1 MLTVILLNNLH
12 ASSHIPGHIE
22 HTNTPAQRQ
31 HSVEMP
37 QTVQSIFVTVTVTN
51 DASQKQNLIKLID
64 QSDNPA
70 AITHHEQPIISASTT
85 PPRQQSI
92 DRLGRRSPQYHITL
106 ACFAFDFETIIS
118 TSEIVFER
126 LKIANFKIVRL
137 PYPHAGIGE
146 DQDVVGQQPTC
157 VQPCVIGAIAL
168 PLNQSAQ

>member
-92 DRLGRRSPQYHITL
+92 DRLGCGSSQDHIAL
-106 ACFAFDFETIIS
+106 ACLAFDFKTVVS
-118 TSEIVFER
+118 TPKIVLECF
-126 LKIANFKIVRL
+126 KIANFQIVRL
-137 PYPHAGIGE
+137 PYPHAGIGQ
-146 DQDVVGQQPTC
+146 DQN
-157 VQPCVIGAIAL
+157 VI
-168 PLNQSAQ
+168 S